1 MFDFQYVH
9 KALQPISMFLPINL
23 IETEADIMFRS
34 MGAGQAKYIVS
45 MGCLQKQ
52 SPAQR
57 GLLYITDIYFNPSTI
72 NSESFVII

>member
-23 IETEADIMFRS
+23 IETEADTMFRS

-52 SPAQR
+52 SPAPR
-57 GLLYITDIYFNPSTI
+57 GLLFITDIYFNPSTI

>member
-23 IETEADIMFRS
+23 IETETDIMFRS

-57 GLLYITDIYFNPSTI
+57 GLLLITDIYFNPSTI

>member
-34 MGAGQAKYIVS
+34 MGAGQAEYIVS
-45 MGCLQKQ
+45 VGCLQKQ
-52 SPAQR
+52 LPAQR
-57 GLLYITDIYFNPSTI
+57 GLLFILDIYFNASTI
-72 NSESFVII
+72 NSESFAII

>member
-9 KALQPISMFLPINL
+9 KAFQPISMFLPINL

-57 GLLYITDIYFNPSTI
+57 GLLFISDIYLNPSTI

>member
-1 MFDFQYVH
+1 MVDFQYVH
-9 KALQPISMFLPINL
+9 KALHPISMFIPINL
-23 IETEADIMFRS
+23 IETEADIMIRS

-57 GLLYITDIYFNPSTI
+57 GLLFITDIYFNRSTI

>member
-52 SPAQR
+52 SPAQQ
-57 GLLYITDIYFNPSTI
+57 GLLFITDIYLNPSTI

>member
-57 GLLYITDIYFNPSTI
+57 GFLFITDIYFNPSTI